1 MIIQSHQ
8 QNTFA
13 NKHKVFNSHQ
23 QKTFK
28 EPGATHLVLGLVRRG
43 LVQGLV
49 RRRLLKGLVQRIGRV
64 LGLVRGILM
73 QGLVQRRLFKG
84 TTIIVYHNYWG
95 NDCVPLKSYSSPPP
109 QLTTIIIIVVIDHA
123 IIMIPQGIMT

>member
-1 MIIQSHQ
+1 MQ
-8 QNTFA
+8 A
-13 NKHKVFNSHQ
+13 NIKYSIHTNKKHSKGASSAEPGAAWPGAGLGAAQTV
-23 QKTFK
+23 KG
-28 EPGATHLVLGLVRRG
+28 PGATH
-43 LVQGLV
+43 
-49 RRRLLKGLVQRIGRV
+49 IGRV

-84 TTIIVYHNYWG
+84 TTIIVHHNDWG